1 MASSYF
7 KKCVGIYALQP
18 KLYRDIRP
26 VFPLGL
32 SECLQ
37 VRLMDT
43 IGSCGNRKSYD
54 IRMPAGFLHTV
65 SESGKRHIGICEIQ
79 KIGNEF
85 FCLIFRSH
93 MGNTPINLAGDFHS
107 HRLCFIVRPNR
118 TAKNAPVTI

>member
-26 VFPLGL
+26 IFPLGL

-43 IGSCGNRKSYD
+43 IGSCGNRKVLRYQD
-54 IRMPAGFLHTV
+54 ARRLP
-65 SESGKRHIGICEIQ
+65 
-79 KIGNEF
+79 
-85 FCLIFRSH
+85 
-93 MGNTPINLAGDFHS
+93 PHS
-107 HRLCFIVRPNR
+107 I
-118 TAKNAPVTI
+118 